1 MTTGTVL
8 SVTHD
13 GVDVTAKVR
22 VTEADGLVDYTA
34 TLDYA
39 TWNAL
44 ASNALKLAALV
55 DAWNVVRDAALAVES
70 GVTKVATWNDDAVS
84 LT

>member
-8 SVTHD
+8 SVQHD
-13 GVDVTAKVR
+13 GETVTAKVR
-22 VTEADGLVDYTA
+22 VEEADGLRDYQA
-34 TLDYA
+34 TVDYA

-55 DAWNVVRDAALAVES
+55 DAWNLVRDAAVAEEAAI
-70 GVTKVATWNDDAVS
+70 TKVSTWNNDEVT